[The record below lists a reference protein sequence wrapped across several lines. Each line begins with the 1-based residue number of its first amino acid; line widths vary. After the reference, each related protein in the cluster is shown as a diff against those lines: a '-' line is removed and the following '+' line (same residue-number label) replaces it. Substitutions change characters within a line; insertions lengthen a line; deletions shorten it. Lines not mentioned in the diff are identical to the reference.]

1 MNGNHSNH
9 RLDVT
14 AVLRTVLYLLEQTD
28 YSGKG
33 STAVNELKNCM
44 RQAIT
49 DIESE
54 TRGKPN

>member
-1 MNGNHSNH
+1 MNGNNH

-28 YSGKG
+28 YLGKG
-33 STAVNELKNCM
+33 SNAVNELKDCM
-44 RQAIT
+44 RHAIA

-54 TRGKPN
+54 TGKKPN